1 MLNLKKTI
9 LFPKNNEAYSIL
21 KLFQSYY
28 ILFTVNTIYIHTGC
42 NRNTGTK
49 LNHAYKNYK

>member
-21 KLFQSYY
+21 KLFQKYY
-28 ILFTVNTIYIHTGC
+28 IFFFTVNNVYLYTY
-42 NRNTGTK
+42 RV
-49 LNHAYKNYK
+49 

>member
-21 KLFQSYY
+21 KLFQLYY
-28 ILFTVNTIYIHTGC
+28 IFFYSKQYGN
-42 NRNTGTK
+42 
-49 LNHAYKNYK
+49 

>member
-28 ILFTVNTIYIHTGC
+28 IFFYSKQYGN
-42 NRNTGTK
+42 
-49 LNHAYKNYK
+49 